1 MYAAVGHGTMPVKEE
16 TVKFRIERDV
26 LADVVTW
33 VSRTLPSRVPFPA
46 LAGVL
51 VEATDDGVAFT
62 TTTQDTWSH
71 NTADAVVGEPG
82 TALIS
87 GRLLVEIAR
96 SLPTQPVSFALQSS
110 GRVEVTCGAASFL
123 LPTLP
128 RDEYPP
134 LPLLPDAVGA
144 IDAAVFAAAVGQ
156 VAVAAA
162 SPDDRNHAYA
172 GIRMEIEPGGH
183 LTLAATDR
191 YRLAVRELP
200 WRPAGN
206 DQAIAVTVPGRELV
220 EATKAFAGA
229 GEVNI
234 HLGDSDTSLSLTGN
248 TRQTGLR
255 LMDAANFP
263 KFRSL
268 LPTQFVSQPEI
279 EVAGLKE
286 ALKRVS
292 LVLHQDSAVR
302 LVFSSDEV
310 VLRAGT
316 GDEATAT
323 ETLPCTL
330 QGETLDVAFNPRFL
344 ADGLAGLTETT
355 ARLSLQSS
363 EKAAVLTG
371 IDPESSTEVFRY
383 LLMPVRLQR

>member
-1 MYAAVGHGTMPVKEE
+1 MPLKEE
-16 TVKFRIERDV
+16 TVKFRIEKDV

-51 VEATDDGVAFT
+51 VEASEDGVAFT

-71 NTADAVVGEPG
+71 NTVDAVVGEPG

-96 SLPTQPVSFALQSS
+96 SLPNQPVSFALQSS
-110 GRVEVTCGAASFL
+110 GRVEVSCGAAAFT

-134 LPLLPDAVGA
+134 LPTLPDAVGS
-144 IDAAVFAAAVGQ
+144 IDAAVFAAAVSQ

-172 GIRMEIEPGGH
+172 GIRMEIEPSGH

-191 YRLAVRELP
+191 YRLAVRDLA
-200 WRPAGN
+200 WRPSGS

-220 EATKAFAGA
+220 EAAKAFADA
-229 GEVNI
+229 GEVNL
-234 HLGDSDTSLSLTGN
+234 HLGDSDTSLALSASS
-248 TRQTGLR
+248 RQTGLR

-279 EVAGLKE
+279 DVAPLKE

-302 LVFSSDEV
+302 LVFASDEV

-323 ETLPCTL
+323 ETLACTL
-330 QGETLDVAFNPRFL
+330 QGESIDVAFNPRFL
-344 ADGLAGLTETT
+344 ADGLSGLTETT
-355 ARLSLQSS
+355 LRLSLQSS

-371 IDPESSTEVFRY
+371 IDPDAPTETFRY

>member
-1 MYAAVGHGTMPVKEE
+1 M
-16 TVKFRIERDV
+16 KFRIERDV

-51 VEATDDGVAFT
+51 VEAGEDGVAFT

-96 SLPTQPVSFALQSS
+96 SLPAQPVSFALQSS
-110 GRVEVTCGAASFL
+110 GRVEVTCGSASFL

-128 RDEYPP
+128 REEYPP
-134 LPLLPDAVGA
+134 LPALPDSLGS
-144 IDAAVFAAAVGQ
+144 IAAGEFAAAVAQ
-156 VAVAAA
+156 VAVASA
-162 SPDDRNHAYA
+162 SPDERNHAYA
-172 GIRMEIEPGGH
+172 GIRMEIEPNGQ

-191 YRLAVRELP
+191 YRLAVRELAWNP
-200 WRPAGN
+200 G
-206 DQAIAVTVPGRELV
+206 QADSTIAVTVPGRELV
-220 EATKAFAGA
+220 EASKAFADA
-229 GEVNI
+229 GEVQI
-234 HLGDSDTSLSLTGN
+234 HLGEGETSISLTSGD
-248 TRQTGLR
+248 RQTGMR
-255 LMDAANFP
+255 LMDSAGFP

-268 LPTQFVSQPEI
+268 MPTQFVSQPEV
-279 EVAGLKE
+279 EVAALKE

-302 LVFSSDEV
+302 LVFSADEV

-323 ETLPCTL
+323 ESIPCVL
-330 QGETLDVAFNPRFL
+330 QGEGLDVAFNPRFL
-344 ADGLAGLTETT
+344 ADGLAGLSDAS
-355 ARLSLQSS
+355 ARVSLQSA
-363 EKAAVLTG
+363 EKAAVITG
-371 IDPESSTEVFRY
+371 VAAQGGSESFRY
-383 LLMPVRLQR
+383 LLMPVRLNR

>member
-1 MYAAVGHGTMPVKEE
+1 M
-16 TVKFRIERDV
+16 KFRIEKDV

-51 VEATDDGVAFT
+51 VEASEDGVAFT

-96 SLPTQPVSFALQSS
+96 SLPNQPVSFALQSS
-110 GRVEVTCGAASFL
+110 GRVEVSCGAAAFT

-134 LPLLPDAVGA
+134 LPTLPDAVGS
-144 IDAAVFAAAVGQ
+144 IDAAVFAAAVSQ

-172 GIRMEIEPGGH
+172 GIRMEIEPSGH

-191 YRLAVRELP
+191 YRLAVRDLA
-200 WRPAGN
+200 WRPSGS

-220 EATKAFAGA
+220 EAAKAFADA
-229 GEVNI
+229 GEVNL
-234 HLGDSDTSLSLTGN
+234 HLGDSDTSLALSASS
-248 TRQTGLR
+248 RQTGLR

-268 LPTQFVSQPEI
+268 LPTQFASQPEI
-279 EVAGLKE
+279 DVAPLKE

-302 LVFSSDEV
+302 LVFASDEV

-330 QGETLDVAFNPRFL
+330 QGESIDVAFNPRFL
-344 ADGLAGLTETT
+344 ADGLSGLTDTT
-355 ARLSLQSS
+355 LRLSLQSS

-371 IDPESSTEVFRY
+371 IDPDAPTETFRY

>member
-1 MYAAVGHGTMPVKEE
+1 M
-16 TVKFRIERDV
+16 KFRIERDV

-51 VEATDDGVAFT
+51 VEATDEAVSFT

-71 NTADAVVGEPG
+71 STAEAVVGEPG

-96 SLPTQPVSFALQSS
+96 SLPNQPVSFALQTS
-110 GRVEVTCGAASFL
+110 GRVEVTCGAASFT

-134 LPLLPDAVGA
+134 LPTLPEPVGTV
-144 IDAAVFAAAVGQ
+144 DAASFAAAVAQ

-172 GIRMEIEPGGH
+172 GIRMEIEPSGH

-191 YRLAVRELP
+191 YRLAVKELP
-200 WRPAGN
+200 WRPAGT
-206 DQAIAVTVPGRELV
+206 DQAIAVTIPGRELV
-220 EATKAFAGA
+220 EAAKAFAGA
-229 GEVNI
+229 GDVII
-234 HLGDSDTSLSLTGN
+234 HLGDSDTSLALTSSA
-248 TRQTGLR
+248 RQTGLR

-268 LPTQFVSQPEI
+268 LPTAFVSQPEI
-279 EVAGLKE
+279 DVAPLKE

-302 LVFSSDEV
+302 MVFAADEV

-323 ETLPCTL
+323 ETLACTL
-330 QGETLDVAFNPRFL
+330 QGETMDVAFNPRFL
-344 ADGLAGLTETT
+344 ADGLSGLTETT
-355 ARLSLQSS
+355 LRLSLQSS

-371 IDPESSTEVFRY
+371 IDPDATGETFRY

>member
-1 MYAAVGHGTMPVKEE
+1 
-16 TVKFRIERDV
+16 VKFRIERDV

-51 VEATDDGVAFT
+51 VEAADDVSFT

-96 SLPTQPVSFALQSS
+96 SLPNQPVSFALQSS

-134 LPLLPDAVGA
+134 LPAVPAAVGTV
-144 IDAAVFAAAVGQ
+144 DAAMFAAAVTQ

-172 GIRMEIEPGGH
+172 GIRMEIEPNGH

-200 WRPAGN
+200 WRPSGA
-206 DQAIAVTVPGRELV
+206 DQAIAVTIPGRELV
-220 EATKAFAGA
+220 EAAKAFADA
-229 GEVNI
+229 GEVNL
-234 HLGDSDTSLSLTGN
+234 HLGEADTSLSLTSGA
-248 TRQTGLR
+248 RHTGLR
-255 LMDAANFP
+255 LMDSANFP

-279 EVAGLKE
+279 DVAPLKE

-302 LVFSSDEV
+302 LVFGADEV

-323 ETLPCTL
+323 ETLPCVL
-330 QGETLDVAFNPRFL
+330 QGEGLDVAFNPRFL
-344 ADGLAGLTETT
+344 ADGLAGLTQTT

-363 EKAAVLTG
+363 EKAAILTG
-371 IDPESSTEVFRY
+371 VDPQATTESFRY

>member
-1 MYAAVGHGTMPVKEE
+1 
-16 TVKFRIERDV
+16 VKFRIERDV

-51 VEATDDGVAFT
+51 VEAAEDGVSFT

-82 TALIS
+82 SALIS

-96 SLPTQPVSFALQSS
+96 SLPAQPVSFALQTS

-128 RDEYPP
+128 NDEYPP
-134 LPLLPDAVGA
+134 LPVLPDAVGSV
-144 IDAAVFAAAVGQ
+144 AAGMFAAAVTQ
-156 VAVAAA
+156 VAVASA
-162 SPDDRNHAYA
+162 SPDERNHAYS
-172 GIRMEIEPGGH
+172 GIRMEIEPDGH

-200 WRPAGN
+200 WVPLSV
-206 DQAIAVTVPGRELV
+206 DQPIAVTVPGRELV
-220 EATKAFAGA
+220 EAAKAFADA
-229 GEVNI
+229 GSVNI
-234 HLGDSDTSLSLTGN
+234 HLGDADTSLSLTADS
-248 TRQTGLR
+248 RQTGLR
-255 LMDAANFP
+255 LMDSANFP

-279 EVAGLKE
+279 EVAALKE

-302 LVFSSDEV
+302 LVFGSDEV
-310 VLRAGT
+310 VLKAGT

-323 ETLPCTL
+323 ETIGCTL
-330 QGETLDVAFNPRFL
+330 QGEGLDVAFNPRFL
-344 ADGLAGLTETT
+344 ADGLAGLTDPT
-355 ARLSLQSS
+355 ARLSLQSP

-371 IDPESSTEVFRY
+371 IDPEGGSEVFRY
-383 LLMPVRLQR
+383 LLMPVRLNR

>member
-1 MYAAVGHGTMPVKEE
+1 M
-16 TVKFRIERDV
+16 KFRIERDV

-51 VEATDDGVAFT
+51 VEAAEDGVSFT

-71 NTADAVVGEPG
+71 STSDAVVGEPG
-82 TALIS
+82 SALIS

-96 SLPTQPVSFALQSS
+96 SLPAQPVSFALQTS

-128 RDEYPP
+128 ADEYPP
-134 LPLLPDAVGA
+134 LPTLPTAAGSV
-144 IDAAVFAAAVGQ
+144 DAAVFASAVAQ
-156 VAVAAA
+156 VAVASA
-162 SPDDRNHAYA
+162 SPDERNHAYA
-172 GIRMEIEPGGH
+172 GIRMEIEPDGH

-191 YRLAVRELP
+191 YRLAVRELAWQP
-200 WRPAGN
+200 IAV
-206 DQAIAVTVPGRELV
+206 DQPIAVTVPGRELL
-220 EATKAFAGA
+220 EATKAFADA
-229 GEVNI
+229 GQVNI
-234 HLGDSDTSLSLTGN
+234 HLADSDTSISLTAA

-255 LMDAANFP
+255 LVDSANFP

-279 EVAGLKE
+279 EVPALRE

-292 LVLHQDSAVR
+292 LVLHQDSMVR

-310 VLRAGT
+310 VLKAGT
-316 GDEATAT
+316 GDEATAM
-323 ETLPCTL
+323 ETIGCTL
-330 QGETLDVAFNPRFL
+330 QGEGLEVAFNPRFL
-344 ADGLAGLTETT
+344 ADGLAGLTQTT

-371 IDPESSTEVFRY
+371 IDPEGGSEVFRY
-383 LLMPVRLQR
+383 LLMPVRLNR

>member
-1 MYAAVGHGTMPVKEE
+1 M
-16 TVKFRIERDV
+16 KFRIEKDV

-51 VEATDDGVAFT
+51 VEASEDGVAFT

-71 NTADAVVGEPG
+71 NTVDAVVGEPG

-96 SLPTQPVSFALQSS
+96 SLPNQPVSFALQSS
-110 GRVEVTCGAASFL
+110 GRVEVSCGAAAFT

-134 LPLLPDAVGA
+134 LPTLPDAVGS
-144 IDAAVFAAAVGQ
+144 IDAAVFAAAVSQ

-172 GIRMEIEPGGH
+172 GIRMEIEPSGH

-191 YRLAVRELP
+191 YRLAVRDLA
-200 WRPAGN
+200 WRPSGS

-220 EATKAFAGA
+220 EAAKAFADA
-229 GEVNI
+229 GEVNL
-234 HLGDSDTSLSLTGN
+234 HLGDSDTSLALSASS
-248 TRQTGLR
+248 RQTGLR

-279 EVAGLKE
+279 DVAPLKE

-302 LVFSSDEV
+302 LVFASDEV

-330 QGETLDVAFNPRFL
+330 QGESIDVAFNPRFL
-344 ADGLAGLTETT
+344 ADGLSGLTETT
-355 ARLSLQSS
+355 LRLSLQSS

-371 IDPESSTEVFRY
+371 IDPDAPTETFRY